1 MKIIKDNFLTSIF
14 KYDFYNIE
22 IIPYNNDF
30 YLLNG
35 LLIKDS
41 IYSIKL
47 DSNNDIPETQ
57 LHNFLINSN
66 WKLVGILTT
75 YNLDM
80 KSLNK
85 YNQVSHVRLATIND
99 IKRLKDIAFT
109 NFNDDRFHKD
119 NLISNIKANEYY
131 SKWIENSVNG
141 LTDYVFVY
149 EENSIIVGFL
159 SLNLPKKSLNYAQI
173 VLNAIDKP
181 FTRKGK
187 YTELLKYTINFCI
200 ENKVNNLRIGTYSS
214 SIGVHIAT
222 QKLGFNKIFYSYY
235 YHLHT

>member
-1 MKIIKDNFLTSIF
+1 MKISKDNFLTSIF
-14 KYDFYNIE
+14 NYNFYNIDSFL
-22 IIPYNNDF
+22 YNNDF
-30 YLLNG
+30 NLLNK
-35 LLIKDS
+35 LLVKDS
-41 IYSIKL
+41 VYSIKFN
-47 DSNNDIPETQ
+47 SNNDVPETQ
-57 LHNFLINSN
+57 LHNLLINSN

-75 YNLDM
+75 YNLDI

-85 YNQVSHVRLATIND
+85 FNQVSHIRRATIND
-99 IKRLKDIAFT
+99 INRLKEIAFT

-119 NLISNIKANEYY
+119 ILLSKVKANEYY

-159 SLNLPKKSLNYAQI
+159 SLNLPKKTINYAQI
-173 VLNAIDKP
+173 VLNAIDEP
-181 FTRKGK
+181 YTRKGK
-187 YTELLKYTINFCI
+187 YTELLKFTINFCI
-200 ENKVNNLRIGTYSS
+200 ENNVNNLRIGTYSS

-222 QKLGFNKIFYSYY
+222 QKLGFNQIFYSFY